1 MEAAQKRTQSICGKR
16 STTLQVFGKA
26 SSRTQVNGKGSSQ
39 LHSCSGKV
47 WSVLQTTKLMFGDS
61 LVVVFECEVVEEGAG
76 LKEEEVELAGEGSTE
91 EGESMQR
98 AESSDVVELFRLA
111 LRAFIQGCSRHLAAD
126 IRLLNTYTYTHKWPV
141 QQLGV
146 AMDHSEGDTN
156 QHVLELYKL
165 CVFKGLERRGHHKVL
180 ARVCV
185 EVSIEV
191 GHGFLQGQIAI
202 KGIGFTHVN

>member
-16 STTLQVFGKA
+16 STTLQVSGKA
-26 SSRTQVNGKGSSQ
+26 SSQTQVNGKGSSRYTRAVVKYSQ
-39 LHSCSGKV
+39 CYK
-47 WSVLQTTKLMFGDS
+47 LQMFRDS

-126 IRLLNTYTYTHKWPV
+126 IRLLNTYTHI
-141 QQLGV
+141 
-146 AMDHSEGDTN
+146 S
-156 QHVLELYKL
+156 
-165 CVFKGLERRGHHKVL
+165 
-180 ARVCV
+180 
-185 EVSIEV
+185 
-191 GHGFLQGQIAI
+191 GQ
-202 KGIGFTHVN
+202 FSN